1 MCLIN
6 LDPSLK
12 NASGVVLAKCTLH
25 PSETNQRLR
34 RAVERPKASAGGRE
48 DTRHCQKDN
57 QKKKKKDASEFN
69 DPRSWVSQLG
79 LDCKIGKSTL
89 WGLCFEGPGGT
100 LRKSLLV
107 LTRLRKW
114 SLESSGQPKPL
125 HAGERTGCTVMSLEG
140 PPWGKPCILRKQAA

>member
-57 QKKKKKDASEFN
+57 QKKKKKMPQNLTIPE
-69 DPRSWVSQLG
+69 VG
-79 LDCKIGKSTL
+79 LANWD
-89 WGLCFEGPGGT
+89 W
-100 LRKSLLV
+100 
-107 LTRLRKW
+107 
-114 SLESSGQPKPL
+114 
-125 HAGERTGCTVMSLEG
+125 TV
-140 PPWGKPCILRKQAA
+140 K